1 MLYDPVTKYK
11 TATKFDT
18 CEAADPIKLAKVAQK
33 MRSQVP
39 DPAAVDGKRLPLPV
53 PKSGVALMAELDPEG
68 AKRGAIAMEEDEA
81 RRARGASYT
90 LVPIRPRRRCERR
103 SLRTLPGVSLRPSL
117 AFNPRLRRLSTPTD
131 AFEHHPDVALND
143 GTTLRRWCRRRFR
156 FQTRARIWSG
166 L

>member
-68 AKRGAIAMEEDEA
+68 AKRGAIAVEEDEA
-81 RRARGASYT
+81 RRAR
-90 LVPIRPRRRCERR
+90 EREAED
-103 SLRTLPGVSLRPSL
+103 S
-117 AFNPRLRRLSTPTD
+117 
-131 AFEHHPDVALND
+131 AFEDGVTIVGSSSSKKKKKKKKREKATMSAAGGAADVGVESKVEL
-143 GTTLRRWCRRRFR
+143 
-156 FQTRARIWSG
+156 
-166 L
+166 